1 MDGIDGR
8 DDEQLV
14 EALSRRDALAPVLM
28 TGFVEARA
36 PWGISITN
44 DLGGTTPLPP
54 GRYRVGVVRAFDD
67 YETGGRMIG
76 RLLDEQDVE
85 LARTTGTTGHSRTDL
100 PAGGRTDLKGSEF
113 RPALVYFSSV
123 IFQPEV
129 QGPAARGPG
138 MGLR

>member
-1 MDGIDGR
+1 MG
-8 DDEQLV
+8 DERFL
-14 EALSRRDALAPVLM
+14 EELHRRDAAAPILV
-28 TGFVEARA
+28 TGFVNACA
-36 PWGISITN
+36 GWDVSIHN
-44 DLGGTTPLPP
+44 DLGGDEFLPP

-100 PAGGRTDLKGSEF
+100 PAGRRTDLKGSEF